1 MASKPEAI
9 SYIPAPSWNPA
20 SIAFDCWMREYGGT
34 ECVSQ
39 MLPPITEWCPMV
51 MRPKIEV
58 LE

>member
-1 MASKPEAI
+1 M
-9 SYIPAPSWNPA
+9 PAPSWNPA

-51 MRPKIEV
+51 IRPKIEA